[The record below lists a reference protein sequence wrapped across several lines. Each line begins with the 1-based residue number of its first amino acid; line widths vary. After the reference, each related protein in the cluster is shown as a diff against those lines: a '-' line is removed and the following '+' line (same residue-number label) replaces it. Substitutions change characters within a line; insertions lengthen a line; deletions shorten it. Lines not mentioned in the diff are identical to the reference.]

1 MIIDRLDLFEGRLL
15 SQSQPEIQVTPS
27 RQSNNQPPLSPPSSS
42 LSTHLLATDAI
53 QKLAQLRK
61 IQSDLHTTIAASMK
75 DFQVSLDSAAS
86 LLITTCRPPDD
97 VDTVSRIPLHSALN
111 DLGDTSETLE
121 YRLNTLQSTLNILRV
136 DLTRGVRVTMA
147 DMRPIRT
154 GLADL
159 ARDVNVFCQV
169 QVVQSKATCKSVWE
183 MELQRIVDEQ
193 QFVKDQEVFGG
204 ELVHNLESLDE
215 LVRAIET
222 VVDAV
227 QSHKSATSTTSGH
240 LNDTESGRTDSG
252 VHRISNRPLIVMQVM
267 SAHLVKSI
275 GIQNVLAELQFKSA
289 DLSNG
294 SERRISALHQME
306 ITRPLLQHS
315 RKGISQFEKE
325 LGECVTLDRVQR
337 RHLLLQDVEQE
348 RQKRDKECLYL
359 ICGSINT
366 KKEEE

>member
-136 DLTRGVRVTMA
+136 DLTA
-147 DMRPIRT
+147 
-154 GLADL
+154 A
-159 ARDVNVFCQV
+159 C
-169 QVVQSKATCKSVWE
+169 VVQSKATCKSVWE

-240 LNDTESGRTDSG
+240 LNDT
-252 VHRISNRPLIVMQVM
+252 
-267 SAHLVKSI
+267 
-275 GIQNVLAELQFKSA
+275 
-289 DLSNG
+289 
-294 SERRISALHQME
+294 
-306 ITRPLLQHS
+306 
-315 RKGISQFEKE
+315 
-325 LGECVTLDRVQR
+325 GEW
-337 RHLLLQDVEQE
+337 
-348 RQKRDKECLYL
+348 
-359 ICGSINT
+359 
-366 KKEEE
+366 